1 MLRFVVFLVAAASLA
16 QSVSAQKQICIT
28 VDDLP
33 TVSRVYQTAGGRDTL
48 TQRLLSH
55 LTHHRVPA
63 IGFVIGN
70 LLLTESRV
78 DSGQIR
84 LLNRWLDAGMELGNH
99 TFAHKDYNNVSAPV
113 YQQDVLGG
121 ETLLKPLLQQRGQS
135 LRYFRHPFLHRGN
148 TPGKCD
154 SLSQFLSSRGYQ
166 EAPVS
171 VDNGDYLFSAAYDRA
186 LLQHN
191 ATLAASVGNQYVS
204 YMLDCIHYYEAQAD
218 SLFSR
223 PIPHILLMHANTINS
238 VYLGEL
244 LTRLAADGYSFIPL
258 EQALQD
264 PAYRSTDKYVGKA
277 GISWLHR
284 WALTQGKK
292 GSFFKGEPEVPEVI
306 NTLATGR

>member
-1 MLRFVVFLVAAASLA
+1 MPRFAFLLVMYCLA
-16 QSVSAQKQICIT
+16 RPVSAQKQICIT
-28 VDDLP
+28 IDDLP

-48 TQRLLSH
+48 TQHLLSH
-55 LTHHRVPA
+55 LTLHRVPA
-63 IGFVIGN
+63 VGFVIGN
-70 LLLTESRV
+70 RLLTKSRV
-78 DSGQIR
+78 DSSQIR

-99 TFAHKDYNNVSAPV
+99 TFAHKDYNDVSTTI

-121 ETLLKPLLQQRGQS
+121 ETLLKPLLQKRGQS

-154 SLSQFLSSRGYQ
+154 SLSRFLISRGYE
-166 EAPVS
+166 EAAVS

-191 ATLAASVGNQYVS
+191 PTLAASVGRQYVD
-204 YMLDCIHYYEAQAD
+204 YMMACIHYYEAQAD
-218 SLFSR
+218 SLFRR
-223 PIPHILLMHANTINS
+223 PIPHILLTHANTINS

-244 LTRLAADGYSFIPL
+244 LTRLAAEGFAFISL
-258 EQALQD
+258 KQAQQD
-264 PAYRSTDKYVGKA
+264 PAYRSTDTFVGKA

-292 GSFFKGEPEVPEVI
+292 GSFFKGEPEVPEAVQA
-306 NTLATGR
+306 LASGR